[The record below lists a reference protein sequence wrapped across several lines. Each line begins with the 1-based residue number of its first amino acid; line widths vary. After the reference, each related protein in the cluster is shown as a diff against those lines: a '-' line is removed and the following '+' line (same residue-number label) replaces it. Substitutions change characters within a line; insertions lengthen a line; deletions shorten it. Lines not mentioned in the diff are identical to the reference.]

1 MSSFLPRLE
10 NIFKV
15 LQYSLILS
23 SFLSFV
29 FVSSRKKDKDF
40 FFFFFFL
47 PISNLYSSQY
57 SLSNTNQ
64 DHEKTKTKT
73 RTYNYKCLQLSKLYS
88 WNGWELLKSSTVS
101 VRILLCRGVSCGIH
115 LSEGKEFRCPSCAY
129 VCAHWSY
136 FEGLY
141 VFTKKLEK
149 LDIWEWKLVVFQAI

>member
-1 MSSFLPRLE
+1 MSSSLPRLE

-64 DHEKTKTKT
+64 DHEKTKT
-73 RTYNYKCLQLSKLYS
+73 RTYNYKCLQLSKLCS

-136 FEGLY
+136 LEGLY